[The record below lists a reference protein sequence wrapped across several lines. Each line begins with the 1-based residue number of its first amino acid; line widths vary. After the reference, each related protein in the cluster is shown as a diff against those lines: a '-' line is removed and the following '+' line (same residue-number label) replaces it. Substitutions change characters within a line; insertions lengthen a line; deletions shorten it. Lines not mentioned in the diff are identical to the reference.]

1 MNRDDDLEDLEDLE
15 DIEDIED
22 IDAELLLAC
31 VEPVAPL
38 ASTRAA
44 LLAAVAG
51 PWYAP
56 FVRRVAEL
64 CEINADAA
72 RELLVA
78 VNDAGRWIAGMGDGV
93 EAFHIDAGPSLS
105 DAVVGFIRLAPGAVF
120 PEHTHVGA
128 EDVLVLE
135 GAFVLVEGGRVV
147 TVAAGEEAPMAA
159 GARHEARATD
169 AGCLYLGVVRGGLE
183 FDGVVLDKD
192 DPRI

>member
-1 MNRDDDLEDLEDLE
+1 MKRDDELDG
-15 DIEDIED
+15 

-78 VNDAGRWIAGMGDGV
+78 VNDAGRWIAGMSDGV

-135 GAFVLVEGGRVV
+135 GAFVVGGV
-147 TVAAGEEAPMAA
+147 TVSAGEEAPMAA
-159 GARHEARATD
+159 GTRHEARATD

-183 FDGVVLDKD
+183 FDGFVVGPD